1 MTVPR
6 SQAPDSSTFSFTVE
20 NVENYD
26 VSDVYVFYNFFD
38 EDGNIL
44 TLYQFEEILAD
55 CESIS
60 IECLVSS
67 GTTATFNFQTK
78 QN

>member
-1 MTVPR
+1 MTSACGKV
-6 SQAPDSSTFSFTVE
+6 DE
-20 NVENYD
+20 NLMQKHFNASMKKD
-26 VSDVYVFYNFFD
+26 LTFFD